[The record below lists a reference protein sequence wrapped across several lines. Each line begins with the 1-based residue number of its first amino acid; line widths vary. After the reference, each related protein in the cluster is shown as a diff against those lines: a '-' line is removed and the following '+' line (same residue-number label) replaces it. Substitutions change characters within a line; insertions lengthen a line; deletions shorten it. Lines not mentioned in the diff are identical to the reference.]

1 MANQLIDNVINKAAK
16 AVETVLNNELPMPRC
31 TREKGRCRELR
42 EKVKQE
48 LSVKLGAV
56 GPSEIKS
63 TELS

>member
-1 MANQLIDNVINKAAK
+1 MAPMDELTKYVLVKAERAI
-16 AVETVLNNELPMPRC
+16 ETVLNNELPMPRC

-56 GPSEIKS
+56 GPSIIK
-63 TELS
+63 